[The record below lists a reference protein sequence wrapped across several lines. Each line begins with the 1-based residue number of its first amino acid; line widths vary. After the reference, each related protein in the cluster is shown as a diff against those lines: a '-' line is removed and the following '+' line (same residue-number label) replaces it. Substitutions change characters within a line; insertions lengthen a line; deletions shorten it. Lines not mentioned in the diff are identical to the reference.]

1 MFSVLQPPTR
11 GLEVLATEL
20 THDVRRVAL
29 GAPVGS
35 ALDPWSHA
43 FDFVLDQ
50 GLPVFAV
57 DITFLAV
64 EVSGVVTLV
73 SLHCLLIV
81 ERLEA
86 AFDVAWHGLDG
97 LEWDYH
103 LVGLEGGEVVVANPD
118 GGWCVFV
125 SRSVVCVLWMCLVV
139 LLESWLGEE
148 RLSILK
154 KNGVALE
161 GVGTFIV

>member
-103 LVGLEGGEVVVANPD
+103 LAGLEGGEVVVDGPD
-118 GGWCVFV
+118 QGWRLVAA
-125 SRSVVCVLWMCLVV
+125 RSAVYVLWLCLMV
-139 LLESWLGEE
+139 LPE
-148 RLSILK
+148 
-154 KNGVALE
+154 A
-161 GVGTFIV
+161 

>member
-1 MFSVLQPPTR
+1 MTYIFSVLQPPTH

-103 LVGLEGGEVVVANPD
+103 LAGLEGGEVVVDGPD
-118 GGWCVFV
+118 QGWRLVAA
-125 SRSVVCVLWMCLVV
+125 RSAVYVLWLCLMV
-139 LLESWLGEE
+139 LPE
-148 RLSILK
+148 
-154 KNGVALE
+154 A
-161 GVGTFIV
+161 